1 MSTSEITP
9 FDSKVPGMTRR
20 RFAGMVAALLGAAA
34 VLPTAAQDGTPE
46 AVASPVAS
54 ESRVVASPAT
64 GQTALPYL
72 FIQTSTQGTWTAV
85 RGQPAAFVLTLSNP
99 ARQTIVIRDEPQNA
113 AGTISTA
120 LFFDSIRLDTQ
131 NPLRAVISAQT
142 ATGEDVLIVNL
153 LRATYDPTIGELTYT
168 ATRLSDYTDQ
178 HGLTP
183 LKQEQAN
190 FTLPPS
196 FGATTV
202 FITNAFCRDT
212 GENACSFG

>member
-1 MSTSEITP
+1 MSTIEITP
-9 FDSKVPGMTRR
+9 FDSVSMPITRR
-20 RFAGMVAALLGAAA
+20 RFAGMVAALLGTAA
-34 VLPTAAQDGTPE
+34 VIPAAAQDGTPE
-46 AVASPVAS
+46 AVASPAAS
-54 ESRVVASPAT
+54 ESRVVASPVA

-72 FIQTSTQGTWTAV
+72 FIQTSTQGAWTAV
-85 RGQPAAFVLTLSNP
+85 RGQPAAFLLTLSNP
-99 ARQTIVIRDEPQNA
+99 ARQTIVIRDEPQDA

-153 LRATYDPTIGELTYT
+153 LRATYDPTIGELTYVT
-168 ATRLSDYTDQ
+168 TKSNDYTDQ

-212 GENACSFG
+212 SANACSFG